1 MSTMPQDTIERER
14 SRSPRPRGRRPRAPR
29 LLASL
34 LGVLAL
40 TACDG
45 LLDVN
50 LPGNV
55 EATDLENP
63 ALAATLVDS
72 AVGQFECA
80 YTSYVISVATLAS
93 EYVNTSSFLNLNPWG
108 WRGLELRT
116 ITGGCPSGRDA
127 TGIGAYSPLQQAR
140 YLAEEGLRLF
150 EDFSVEEVPAKDQM
164 MGTMAAYAGFSYVLL
179 GEGFCEMAIDQGPLM
194 TPDQV
199 LQEAEAR
206 FDQAISL
213 AESAGDTGLRDLA
226 LAGRARTRLNLGN
239 MEGAAADAERI
250 PEGFVWHSEYS
261 TVDGRREN
269 RIYNLNRRNHNLGV
283 DWRRYADLEVEG
295 VPDHRVPVEDSGE
308 LGSDNQS
315 PHWYQLKFPTPD
327 TPIPLASWEEAQLI
341 LAEARPS
348 EAVAAINRIRASEG
362 LPAFDPGPGE
372 DLLEAVLEER
382 RRQLF
387 SEGQRYNDM
396 LRHGIEFPQGTN
408 HKGQSYG
415 PITCMPLPDQERNN
429 NPNL

>member
-1 MSTMPQDTIERER
+1 M
-14 SRSPRPRGRRPRAPR
+14 
-29 LLASL
+29 
-34 LGVLAL
+34 
-40 TACDG
+40 
-45 LLDVN
+45 
-50 LPGNV
+50 
-55 EATDLENP
+55 
-63 ALAATLVDS
+63 
-72 AVGQFECA
+72 
-80 YTSYVISVATLAS
+80 
-93 EYVNTSSFLNLNPWG
+93 
-108 WRGLELRT
+108 
-116 ITGGCPSGRDA
+116 
-127 TGIGAYSPLQQAR
+127 
-140 YLAEEGLRLF
+140 
-150 EDFSVEEVPAKDQM
+150 PAKDQM

-194 TPDQV
+194 TRDQV

-239 MEGAAADAERI
+239 MDGAAADAERI

-315 PHWYQLKFPTPD
+315 PHCYQLKFPTPE

-362 LPAFDPGPGE
+362 LPAFDPEPGE